1 MGYDKRRDVG
11 DMRKKDLIPPE
22 SELAYSRETMTKD
35 DYVRLATFR
44 FAIRRF
50 LVYSQTNAR
59 KHGLTPQQHQALLS
73 IRGFPD
79 RDMITIGE
87 LADHLCLKHHSAV
100 ELVNR
105 LSALGLV
112 YRETSQDDRRNVLV
126 GLTPTAADVL
136 ASLSANNFNELIRLK
151 PFMFTLIKSLS

>member
-1 MGYDKRRDVG
+1 MTKT
-11 DMRKKDLIPPE
+11 KKHRIVPE
-22 SELAYSRETMTKD
+22 PLQPDELMSKD
-35 DYVRLATFR
+35 DYVQLANFR
-44 FAIRRF
+44 FALRRF
-50 LVYSQTNAR
+50 LVFSQSNAR
-59 KHGLTPQQHQALLS
+59 SHGLTPQQHQALLS

-112 YRETSQDDRRNVLV
+112 YREVSPDDRRSVLV
-126 GLTPTAADVL
+126 GLTKSAEKAL
-136 ASLSANNFNELIRLK
+136 ASLSVNNLEEIRRLRPFFSTLLK
-151 PFMFTLIKSLS
+151 TLGEE

>member
-1 MGYDKRRDVG
+1 MTKT
-11 DMRKKDLIPPE
+11 KKHRIVPE
-22 SELAYSRETMTKD
+22 PLQPDELMSKD
-35 DYVRLATFR
+35 DYVQLANFR
-44 FAIRRF
+44 FALRRF
-50 LVYSQTNAR
+50 LVFSQSNAR
-59 KHGLTPQQHQALLS
+59 SHGLTPQQHQALLS

-112 YRETSQDDRRNVLV
+112 YREVSPDDRRSVLV
-126 GLTPTAADVL
+126 GLTKSAETAL
-136 ASLSANNFNELIRLK
+136 ASLSVNNLEEIRRLRPFFSTLLK
-151 PFMFTLIKSLS
+151 TLGEE

>member
-1 MGYDKRRDVG
+1 
-11 DMRKKDLIPPE
+11 MRKKDLLPAE
-22 SELAYSRETMTKD
+22 SELAYSREGMTKD

-50 LVYSQTNAR
+50 LVFSQTNAR

-112 YRETSQDDRRNVLV
+112 YRETGQDDRRNVLV
-126 GLTPTAADVL
+126 GLTPSAEKVL
-136 ASLSANNFNELIRLK
+136 ASLSVNNFSELTRLK
-151 PFMFTLIKSLS
+151 PFMLALMKSLD